1 MRGGSGG
8 WRLGACLT
16 LALAVLACAP
26 AAPAPIPAASAPAG
40 GAASGGAADGL
51 RQALIE
57 GARREGQL
65 TLTWTESGMG
75 GPQGVQRI
83 AEGFNRHYGLN
94 LNVQYVVGGSNAEMG
109 FKLVQELQAGRR
121 ASTDVY
127 YGADSTMAP
136 LLAIDGLEPVDWLAW
151 ATNIRSPEQI
161 GPNGVAVTTQTL
173 FPGIAYNSRRVTGD
187 AIPRRLQDLL
197 APQYKGRI
205 ASTAEAASFDR
216 LALPEVWGRERTLE
230 YTTRLADQIAGLI
243 RCPAMDRLSTGEFDI
258 MAISC
263 NQRAPYA
270 AKAEGAPIDFLIPA
284 DAPMLIYLYLSVPR
298 HAAHPN
304 AAKLFID
311 YVLSREVQ
319 DAVYASDSSDSH
331 LVPGSKSAA
340 DIDTVR
346 ATGVQFV
353 VSNLESYLTHDQ
365 EEQAEIRKELARIL
379 AKR

>member
-1 MRGGSGG
+1 MMRGEG
-8 WRLGACLT
+8 WTAGLTACL
-16 LALAVLACAP
+16 ALVFGLLACTPTAPAVAP
-26 AAPAPIPAASAPAG
+26 AASVPAG
-40 GAASGGAADGL
+40 GTAADSGP
-51 RQALIE
+51 RQGLIE

-75 GPQGVQRI
+75 GPQGVQRL

-109 FKLVQELQAGRR
+109 FKLVQEYQAGRR

-136 LLAIDGLEPVDWLAW
+136 LLAVDGLEPVDWLAW
-151 ATNIRSPEQI
+151 ATNVRSPDQI
-161 GPNGVAVTTQTL
+161 GLNGVAVTTQTL
-173 FPGIAYNSRRVTGD
+173 FPGIAYNSQRVTGD

-216 LALPEVWGRERTLE
+216 LALPELWGRDRTLE

-258 MAISC
+258 LAISC
-263 NQRAPYA
+263 NQRAPFA
-270 AKAEGAPIDFLIPA
+270 AKAEGAPIDFLIAA
-284 DAPMLIYLYLSVPR
+284 DAPMLLYLYLSVPR

-319 DAVYASDSSDSH
+319 DALYASDASDSH

-340 DIDTVR
+340 DIDQVR

-365 EEQAEIRKELARIL
+365 DEQAEIRKELARIL
-379 AKR
+379 GKR